1 MEIQQI
7 QDQLIGPFHLRIMT
21 QIKIPALK
29 FLQFQ
34 VGELIERPSAI
45 AKPPGS
51 QKPTDWL
58 FHLLGYGSTRE
69 AALAMAGMSSTTTLI
84 EELH

>member
-34 VGELIERPSAI
+34 VGQLIECPSAI
-45 AKPPGS
+45 PKSQGS
-51 QKPTDWL
+51 RKPTDWL
-58 FHLLGYGSTRE
+58 FRLLGFGSTRE
-69 AALAMAGMSSTTTLI
+69 AALAIAGMSSTTTLI